1 MVQGAILGFGS
12 SGRIRIRAWYC
23 QHWKLL
29 VLLQCVQRI
38 CTKMPSLYNR
48 FVTCNSFFG
57 MPTLISF
64 KRVAVVPSIE
74 DRSRRMG
81 TIGLLAHVQQHT
93 LKPRILK
100 KLGDGR

>member
-1 MVQGAILGFGS
+1 MANVLKKKDLAFSQVGFGS
-12 SGRIRIRAWYC
+12 EHGTVNIGSYWFYC
-23 QHWKLL
+23 NASN
-29 VLLQCVQRI
+29 VFVQK
-38 CTKMPSLYNR
+38 CPSLYNR

-81 TIGLLAHVQQHT
+81 TIGLLAHVQNNIH
-93 LKPRILK
+93 
-100 KLGDGR
+100 